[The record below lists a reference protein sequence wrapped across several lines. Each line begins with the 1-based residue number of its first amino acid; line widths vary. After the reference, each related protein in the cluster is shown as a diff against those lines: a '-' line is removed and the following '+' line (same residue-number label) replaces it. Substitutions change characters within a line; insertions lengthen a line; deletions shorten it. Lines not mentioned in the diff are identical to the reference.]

1 MFDCFTTFSDDQTYF
16 VSRYVHL
23 EHSTTSAAP
32 GGISSSSSGR
42 FLSLCRFLSLYRTFD
57 LFSSTGGFD
66 LFNWGF
72 WALFLGFLSFPLT
85 TGGFFRDW
93 SFNFYRTFGL
103 FGSRSSPC
111 GRSFLASAG
120 LSAFVSSGLLIF
132 SISSLRATS
141 GPRTVS
147 GSETWTYS

>member
-1 MFDCFTTFSDDQTYF
+1 MTCNFFRNVFAFLNYWFNDRSGLDSLDRSRGFS
-16 VSRYVHL
+16 
-23 EHSTTSAAP
+23 SA
-32 GGISSSSSGR
+32 SSSR
-42 FLSLCRFLSLYRTFD
+42 FLSLCRFLSLYRTFG
-57 LFSSTGGFD
+57 LFSS
-66 LFNWGF
+66 
-72 WALFLGFLSFPLT
+72 

-132 SISSLRATS
+132 SIS
-141 GPRTVS
+141 
-147 GSETWTYS
+147 